1 VQPDQVRHI
10 RYVLSNVY
18 SLMKDYAHSEE
29 QLQIILKAD
38 PSDATASNDLG
49 YLWADQNRKLD
60 EAEQLIRR
68 ALELDREE
76 KKRGQG
82 VNITA
87 NEENAAY
94 LDSLGWVLF
103 RRGKLP
109 EARDLLEQAA
119 KLTRGDEDPVIWDHL
134 GDVYSRMNQVESAR
148 TAWKKSLE
156 LYELE
161 KRRKLDDHY
170 KELKRKL
177 QLVKKETSP
186 S

>member
-1 VQPDQVRHI
+1 
-10 RYVLSNVY
+10 
-18 SLMKDYAHSEE
+18 M
-29 QLQIILKAD
+29 LQSMLKAD
-38 PSDATASNDLG
+38 PGDALACNNLG

-82 VNITA
+82 ISVEASDDNP
-87 NEENAAY
+87 EY

-103 RRGKLP
+103 RKGKLP
-109 EARDLLEQAA
+109 EAAELLERATKVSRLEENPA
-119 KLTRGDEDPVIWDHL
+119 IWDHL
-134 GDVYSRMNQVESAR
+134 GDVYSRMNQVEQAR
-148 TAWKKSLE
+148 TAWKKSLQ
-156 LYELE
+156 LYEVV
-161 KRRKLDDHY
+161 KQRKLDDQY

-186 S
+186 P